1 MRPYWCNPAFSCLSF
16 SSPPNSSPSFSSPAN
31 SSHPREQYYLF
42 SAPSVL
48 CCDIMTEMVG
58 YEICFLTSALS
69 HFRVY
74 FSHVVDYWVA
84 LASCLIYAWALPAHP
99 QYVIVDR
106 LGALFH

>member
-1 MRPYWCNPAFSCLSF
+1 
-16 SSPPNSSPSFSSPAN
+16 
-31 SSHPREQYYLF
+31 
-42 SAPSVL
+42 
-48 CCDIMTEMVG
+48 MTEMVG